1 MKRESAKNTKK
12 NRLEIEVEVSHG
24 EFEIRHIPMETTFT
38 MATDTAFNVL
48 TDLGKSAFAIYM
60 VILKHRNMR
69 TNRCFPSYST
79 ISKESGC
86 GLSNIKVTLN
96 KLEEAGYLSINSG
109 MRGIANNY
117 YFPQEWFYAYF
128 DDDINQRLAKRKD
141 KAQVITEQRET
152 KVKKENK
159 ALSKENEELKKQLMK
174 ANEQI
179 EKLMKRKEQED
190 DEVSIVKKSFSYIED
205 DIEEDPF

>member
-1 MKRESAKNTKK
+1 MRRESTKNIKK

-24 EFEIRHIPMETTFT
+24 EFETRYIPMETTFT

-69 TNRCFPSYST
+69 TNRCFPSYSI

-109 MRGIANNY
+109 IRGIANNY
-117 YFPQEWFYAYF
+117 YFPQEWFYTYF
-128 DDDINQRLAKRKD
+128 DDDINQRLAKRRD
-141 KAQVITEQRET
+141 KVIAEKRET
-152 KVKKENK
+152 KVEKENK
-159 ALSKENEELKKQLMK
+159 ELKKEVQELRRQLTE
-174 ANEQI
+174 ANKHI
-179 EKLMKRKEQED
+179 EK
-190 DEVSIVKKSFSYIED
+190 VKKQDNLDED
-205 DIEEDPF
+205 LF

>member
-1 MKRESAKNTKK
+1 MRRESTKNTKK
-12 NRLEIEVEVSHG
+12 NRLEIEVEISHG
-24 EFEIRHIPMETTFT
+24 EFETRYIPMETTFT
-38 MATDTAFNVL
+38 MTTDTAFNVL
-48 TDLGKSAFAIYM
+48 IDLGKSAFAIYM

-79 ISKESGC
+79 ISEESGC

-128 DDDINQRLAKRKD
+128 DEDINQRLAKRRD
-141 KAQVITEQRET
+141 KVVAENRET
-152 KVKKENK
+152 KVEKENK
-159 ALSKENEELKKQLMK
+159 ELKKEVQELRRQLTEANKQVEK
-174 ANEQI
+174 AKAREA
-179 EKLMKRKEQED
+179 RGKEELED
-190 DEVSIVKKSFSYIED
+190 IED
-205 DIEEDPF
+205 DPF

>member
-1 MKRESAKNTKK
+1 MRRESTKNTKK

-24 EFEIRHIPMETTFT
+24 EFEIRYIPMETTFT

-60 VILKHRNMR
+60 VILKHRNIR

-79 ISKESGC
+79 ISEESGC

-128 DDDINQRLAKRKD
+128 DDDINQRLAKRRD
-141 KAQVITEQRET
+141 KVVAEKRET
-152 KVKKENK
+152 KVEKENK
-159 ALSKENEELKKQLMK
+159 ELKKEVQELRIQLTE
-174 ANEQI
+174 ANKHI
-179 EKLMKRKEQED
+179 EKIKKQDNSDED
-190 DEVSIVKKSFSYIED
+190 LF
-205 DIEEDPF
+205 

>member
-1 MKRESAKNTKK
+1 MKRESTKK

-24 EFEIRHIPMETTFT
+24 EFETRYIPMETTFT

-117 YFPQEWFYAYF
+117 YFPQEWFYNYF
-128 DDDINQRLAKRKD
+128 DDDINQRLAKRRD
-141 KAQVITEQRET
+141 KVVAEKREI
-152 KVKKENK
+152 KIEKENK
-159 ALSKENEELKKQLMK
+159 ELKKEVQELRRQLIETNK
-174 ANEQI
+174 YI
-179 EKLMKRKEQED
+179 EKVKTKED
-190 DEVSIVKKSFSYIED
+190 T
-205 DIEEDPF
+205 EEDLF

>member
-1 MKRESAKNTKK
+1 MKRESTKNTKK

-24 EFEIRHIPMETTFT
+24 EFETRYIPMETTFT

-79 ISKESGC
+79 ISEESGC

-128 DDDINQRLAKRKD
+128 DDDISQRLAKRRD
-141 KAQVITEQRET
+141 KVVTEKRET
-152 KVKKENK
+152 KVEKENK
-159 ALSKENEELKKQLMK
+159 ELKKEVQELRKQLTEANKQVEK
-174 ANEQI
+174 AKAR
-179 EKLMKRKEQED
+179 EKEELENID
-190 DEVSIVKKSFSYIED
+190 
-205 DIEEDPF
+205 EDPF

>member
-1 MKRESAKNTKK
+1 MRRESTKNTKG

-24 EFEIRHIPMETTFT
+24 EFETRYIPMETTFT

-60 VILKHRNMR
+60 VILKHRNIR

-96 KLEEAGYLSINSG
+96 RLEEAGYLSINSG

-128 DDDINQRLAKRKD
+128 DDDINQRLAKRRD
-141 KAQVITEQRET
+141 KVVAENRET
-152 KVKKENK
+152 KVEKENK
-159 ALSKENEELKKQLMK
+159 ELKKEVQELRRQLTE
-174 ANEQI
+174 ANKHI
-179 EKLMKRKEQED
+179 EKVKAREKEDLEN
-190 DEVSIVKKSFSYIED
+190 IED
-205 DIEEDPF
+205 DPF